1 MWAKRTRRSAR
12 VSSTVN
18 FPAICYRGPNRP
30 TSNSKF
36 PSLKT
41 TLNPPISN
49 FTNSFRSSKSKRKAP
64 AKNSHQFPRQ
74 KILQVQS
81 RNPSSLLQN
90 LYDNL
95 HLFFME
101 FREIIKQL
109 LIEILWI
116 FQEDFRMIFR
126 SSSKFIRKVDDL
138 VIQLLGFVVQVEALA
153 TLF

>member
-1 MWAKRTRRSAR
+1 
-12 VSSTVN
+12 
-18 FPAICYRGPNRP
+18 
-30 TSNSKF
+30 
-36 PSLKT
+36 
-41 TLNPPISN
+41 
-49 FTNSFRSSKSKRKAP
+49 
-64 AKNSHQFPRQ
+64 
-74 KILQVQS
+74 
-81 RNPSSLLQN
+81 
-90 LYDNL
+90 
-95 HLFFME
+95 LFFME